1 MTAALAHRAIPI
13 AVFGV
18 LATSTAGAQQ
28 RSLPSSFDRT
38 VVPPAGKAPE
48 LHVPSWT
55 SARLSNGAQ
64 LVVSEERA
72 LPLVSFSV
80 TFVGGADQYEPA
92 DKTGVARF
100 TASMLMEGTTTR
112 TGDQLSNALQLLG
125 TSISSSVAGET
136 GTIGFLSTTKSF
148 APTLDILADVLQH
161 PTFPDSALERLRAR
175 TLVSLQQEKD
185 RGPSIAAKIFPKV
198 LYTTTHPYGRS
209 ITEETAKEITRQDVH
224 AFFDAYYRP
233 AHAIITVVGDIT
245 PADARRVVEHALAG
259 WQGGSMPSF
268 DYPAPPLPHS
278 TTIYLVDRPG
288 AAQSSFLLGQIGP
301 PRSTPDYYAI
311 RVMNELF
318 GVLFQSRLNHDIREV
333 KGWSYGVGSAF
344 GFGKG
349 PGAFRAG
356 GEIVTAKTDSALL
369 EFMSEIRGIR
379 GDQPPSD
386 EEMRAAKAA
395 LVQSLPEDFASVE
408 GVNGAITSI
417 YTNGLPQTYYQQF
430 AGNVDA
436 VTKDDVVRVARQY
449 VDPEHLA
456 IVIVGD
462 RRVIEAPIEATHVAP
477 VVVLDVNGDPAK

>member
-1 MTAALAHRAIPI
+1 MTAVLAHRAILI
-13 AVFGV
+13 AVLDL
-18 LATSTAGAQQ
+18 LATTTAGAQQ
-28 RSLPSSFDRT
+28 PSLRSSFDRT
-38 VVPPAGKAPE
+38 MVPPAGKAPE

-64 LVVSEERA
+64 LVVSEEHG
-72 LPLVSFSV
+72 LPLVSFSI

-125 TSISSSVAGET
+125 TSIASNVAGET
-136 GTIGFLSTTKSF
+136 GSIGFLSTTKSF

-185 RGPSIAAKIFPKV
+185 RGPSIAAKVFPKV
-198 LYTTTHPYGRS
+198 LYTTAHPYGRS
-209 ITEETAKEITRQDVH
+209 MTEETAKEITRQDVR

-233 AHAIITVVGDIT
+233 AHAIITVVGDVT
-245 PADARRVVEHALAG
+245 PANARRAVEHALAA

-268 DYPAPPLPHS
+268 DYPVPPSPRS

-344 GFGKG
+344 AFGKG

-356 GEIVTAKTDSALL
+356 GEIVTAKTDSALM
-369 EFMSEIRGIR
+369 EFMNEIRGVR
-379 GDQPPSD
+379 GDQPPTD

-417 YTNGLPQTYYQQF
+417 YTNALPQAYYQQF
-430 AGNVDA
+430 ASNVNA